1 MTTEQIIEKPVV
13 TAELIRANFSL
24 ELSKLRF
31 QDALQALSD
40 YAVTRDNILE
50 SQEMIKGA
58 RKFLTQ
64 FDSIKTKGKAAAL
77 AECRM
82 WDDAY
87 NSLRGPFDKL
97 LMEKTNKM
105 SKIAAELEE
114 ERVEAE
120 KESFRVSGIRQS
132 IDRFFI
138 EQSQN
143 IAEAKT
149 TEELVAIQ
157 KLIGSHCGNKSR
169 YQEFLPLMALKAS
182 NLTELIKVQKESIK
196 ILTALKGKEMAAEAS
211 GDDEVVLAL
220 RGQQEEF
227 SAKLEQTRIDV
238 QESAISMATQVDVV
252 EPEVIMT
259 AAPRPRRQIWV
270 WEINDDIIKG
280 EIMYHSGIKRVA
292 KAMPSWVEL
301 KIIGKRVDEYLD
313 ARKVEGIEGEE
324 FEKYGVRFFIQ
335 KSY

>member
-1 MTTEQIIEKPVV
+1 MTDSTVEKQGVTTE
-13 TAELIRANFSL
+13 LIKATFSL
-24 ELSKLRF
+24 ELSKLKF
-31 QDALQALSD
+31 QEALQSLAD

-50 SQEMIKGA
+50 AQEKIKGA

-87 NSLRGPFDKL
+87 NSLRSPFDKL

-114 ERVEAE
+114 ERMEAE
-120 KESFRVSGIRQS
+120 KESFRVSAIRQS

-143 IAEAKT
+143 IAEAKKP
-149 TEELVAIQ
+149 EELVAIQ

-169 YQEFLPLMALKAS
+169 YQEFLPLLVTKAS

-196 ILTALKGKEMAAEAS
+196 ILTALKGREMAAEAS

-220 RGQQEEF
+220 REQQEEF
-227 SAKLEQTRIDV
+227 AARLDQTRIDV
-238 QESAISMATQVDVV
+238 QESAISMATQADVI
-252 EPEVIMT
+252 EAEVVLSV
-259 AAPRPRRQIWV
+259 APRPRRQIWT

-292 KAMPSWVEL
+292 KAMPSWVEQ

-313 ARKVEGIEGEE
+313 ARKAEGIEGEE
-324 FEKYGVRFFIQ
+324 FEQYGIRFFIQ